1 MTARLE
7 DVSVELSDLAA
18 RRIQAGEWPWT
29 FFCLPE
35 ERPRP
40 VFPSSFFLLSAS
52 DEAVGIAV
60 RCPVCTR
67 TSVNLVTHNHVDL
80 PFHND
85 AEIGVV
91 RHVFWDEPVEDGFG
105 SLLASSEIDGRRLEL
120 QAPARDGAAESAAPI
135 PEAWTP
141 QSRRALPG
149 GRSSSWSTAPHS
161 TPSPV
166 TRRRPSASSGLS
178 VATSRGCSSARSPR
192 AAAAGATGPPRGS
205 AGGEGR
211 PRGSG

>member
-1 MTARLE
+1 MAGHVYDTLTSRYGFSCPVRGETSVTLSAFRSLEALPGTSHPVVYRVTFACACGGEHAGLVTHDELDWAPLGFGGERFFNLMTARLE

-67 TSVNLVTHNHVDL
+67 TSVNLVTHSHVDL
-80 PFHND
+80 PFYND
-85 AEIGVV
+85 TEIGVV

-105 SLLASSEIDGRRLEL
+105 SLLAASEIDGRRLEL
-120 QAPARDGAAESAAPI
+120 
-135 PEAWTP
+135 
-141 QSRRALPG
+141 
-149 GRSSSWSTAPHS
+149 
-161 TPSPV
+161 
-166 TRRRPSASSGLS
+166 
-178 VATSRGCSSARSPR
+178 
-192 AAAAGATGPPRGS
+192 
-205 AGGEGR
+205 
-211 PRGSG
+211 